1 MLIDQY
7 CNVNYLIYKKSLVLQ
22 AYEEEETAEERVKV
36 RMFLSLSYW
45 MFYGNWCDSLP
56 KDRTDENYEF
66 RESNLSKQEE
76 NLLSMLERMI

>member
-1 MLIDQY
+1 VLIDQY

-45 MFYGNWCDSLP
+45 MFYGNWCDALP

-66 RESNLSKQEE
+66 RESNLSKQEV